1 MHRLSYARNDS
12 GSSILAG
19 KILHTSPRSLP
30 EHGSV
35 VPAARSSRAEIFRR
49 APKFPNRAH
58 PGYLAG
64 RVRFPV
70 IFSYVLYL
78 SRRVHYTLVPVTR
91 SWRAS
96 ARTNKIFR
104 VNEVRDATSPVEPLI
119 STSHTWIQLRRTS
132 IRESALPGFF
142 SSPSRTP
149 LSCAYV
155 CVHVYTCVCV
165 CRRFCVLGFQRSPG
179 ITAGSRTI
187 ALHINDAGL
196 DFFLY
201 RRGKNCSIKKLFSEF
216 ALANWNRY
224 NIGKI
229 NFRCL
234 SWIWKKKRTLR
245 TIVTNKN
252 EKHY

>member
-12 GSSILAG
+12 GSGILAG

-30 EHGSV
+30 EHGSLHSC
-35 VPAARSSRAEIFRR
+35 PFISCWNISQGSEILESRA
-49 APKFPNRAH
+49 
-58 PGYLAG
+58 PGVISPVAC
-64 RVRFPV
+64 VFPV

-132 IRESALPGFF
+132 IRESSLPGFF

-155 CVHVYTCVCV
+155 CARVCVHVCACVGESACWV
-165 CRRFCVLGFQRSPG
+165 FNARRV
-179 ITAGSRTI
+179 
-187 ALHINDAGL
+187 
-196 DFFLY
+196 
-201 RRGKNCSIKKLFSEF
+201 
-216 ALANWNRY
+216 
-224 NIGKI
+224 
-229 NFRCL
+229 
-234 SWIWKKKRTLR
+234 
-245 TIVTNKN
+245 
-252 EKHY
+252 